1 MCETWR
7 YVKRHWRRHCGT
19 ITASDWFF
27 SFFIISNL
35 FTYSIFY
42 HRPISFKSIMYDF
55 EYRNYLIFATKFNE
69 SSILITIISWDYLH
83 LSLANEY
90 IGDVTMPTQII
101 KYNQCYC
108 RWISQLDCS
117 IHMKMIIREYVFV
130 SFVKIH
136 SLSVTPIV

>member
-1 MCETWR
+1 
-7 YVKRHWRRHCGT
+7 
-19 ITASDWFF
+19 
-27 SFFIISNL
+27 
-35 FTYSIFY
+35 
-42 HRPISFKSIMYDF
+42 MYDF
-55 EYRNYLIFATKFNE
+55 EYRNYLIFSTNFNE
-69 SSILITIISWDYLH
+69 SSILVTIISWDYLH

-90 IGDVTMPTQII
+90 VGDVTIPTQII